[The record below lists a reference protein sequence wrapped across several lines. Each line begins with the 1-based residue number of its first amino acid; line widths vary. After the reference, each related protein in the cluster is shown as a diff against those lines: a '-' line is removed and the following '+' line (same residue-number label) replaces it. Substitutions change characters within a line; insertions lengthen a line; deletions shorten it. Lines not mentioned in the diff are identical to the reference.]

1 MELKHL
7 LYHQICREFE
17 EFTEA
22 IEKDLTRY
30 ADSLLKVRER
40 GSRSVMI
47 GFQGTDTADPALKDL
62 DLLEKASVLK
72 SEIKFT
78 ERNIYKIFSLTD
90 RGRTLVSKLEGEKR
104 FAGLSGSLTRPQ
116 CAITGQ

>member
-1 MELKHL
+1 MSTELKHL

-17 EFTEA
+17 ELSEA
-22 IEKDLTRY
+22 IEKNLSRY
-30 ADSLLKVRER
+30 AESLFKVSER
-40 GSRSVMI
+40 GSQSVMI
-47 GFQGTDTADPALKDL
+47 AFQGADTADPALKDL

-90 RGRTLVSKLEGEKR
+90 KGRTLVNKLEAEKR
-104 FAGLSGSLTRPQ
+104 
-116 CAITGQ
+116 